1 MDKISKKNQMINKR
15 IKLLRSKFIQHK
27 IDGYVV
33 PKNDQFFSEYAAEDR
48 LKIISNFSGSAG
60 LAIVL
65 KKKSYL
71 FVDGRYTI
79 QAQQQSGKKFKI
91 IEIHKFLPF
100 KIIKNLKLG
109 FDPSLFTRKQLN
121 VYFNNSLILKPINK
135 NLVDEIYK
143 DKTSK
148 NKIFFSLTNKVAGKT
163 FQSKINNVRN
173 ILKRNKADYLFVSAP
188 ENVAWL
194 LNIRGSDNPNS
205 PIPNCRL
212 IIGKDKELFLIT
224 QKEKTLK
231 IIKDKK
237 LSKKQIINPKKFK
250 DLINKLKGY
259 KFIIDPLSCSLLN
272 ENIIKSKFK
281 IINKDDPCYK
291 LKSIKNS
298 SEIKHMINAH
308 IEDGLALTK
317 FIFWIKNINKKKITE
332 VDAQNKLEKFRK
344 LNKNYLFPSFN
355 TIAGTGS
362 NGAIV
367 HYRASKESNKTI
379 KKSDVFL
386 CDSGGQY
393 MFGTTDVTRTICFSK
408 QPNSIKNVYT
418 KVLKGHIAVA
428 TSNLKKFNNGK
439 KIDVRARQFLKKD
452 GLDYAHGTG
461 HGVGFFSNVHEGP
474 QSISK
479 YNTIKLE
486 EGMIIS
492 NEPGY
497 YKKNHYGIRIEN
509 LVYIKKN
516 KKKLQFE
523 NLTLAPI
530 EKDLINHNLLNK
542 DEKDY
547 LFRYHL
553 NVYANHSKFLNKKEK
568 KWLASL
574 I

>member
-1 MDKISKKNQMINKR
+1 MIDKR

-65 KKKSYL
+65 KKISYL

-173 ILKRNKADYLFVSAP
+173 ILKKNKADYLFISAP

-212 IIGKDKELFLIT
+212 IIGKDKKLFLIT

-259 KFIIDPLSCSLLN
+259 KFILDPLSCSLLN

-509 LVYIKKN
+509 LVYVKKN

-530 EKDLINHNLLNK
+530 EKDLINYDLLNK
-542 DEKDY
+542 NEKNY
-547 LFRYHL
+547 LFNYHL
-553 NVYANHSKFLNKKEK
+553 NVYTKHSKFLNKKEK
-568 KWLASL
+568 KWLAGL

>member
-1 MDKISKKNQMINKR
+1 MIDKR
-15 IKLLRSKFIQHK
+15 IKLLKSKFIQHK
-27 IDGYVV
+27 IDGYIV
-33 PKNDQFFSEYAAEDR
+33 PKNDEFFSEFAVKDR
-48 LKIISNFSGSAG
+48 LKIISNFNGSAG
-60 LAIVL
+60 LAIIL
-65 KKKSYL
+65 KKKNYL

-79 QAQQQSGKKFKI
+79 QAQQQSGKQFKI
-91 IEIHKFLPF
+91 VEIHKFLPHN
-100 KIIKNLKLG
+100 IIKNLTLG
-109 FDPSLFTRKQLN
+109 FDPSLFTKKQIN
-121 VYFNNSLILKPINK
+121 ACFGNLITLKPINK
-135 NLVDEIYK
+135 NLIDEIYQEK
-143 DKTSK
+143 IYKTK
-148 NKIFFSLTNKVAGKT
+148 PFFSLEDKIIGESYK
-163 FQSKINNVRN
+163 SKINKISN
-173 ILKRNKADYLFVSAP
+173 ILKSNKADYLFASAP
-188 ENVAWL
+188 ENVAWV

-205 PIPNCRL
+205 PMPNCRL
-212 IIGKDKELFLIT
+212 IIGKDKKLFLIT
-224 QKEKTLK
+224 QKQKALK

-237 LSKKQIINPKKFK
+237 LGKDQIINPEKLEN
-250 DLINKLKGY
+250 LIKKLKGN
-259 KFIIDPLSCSLLN
+259 KFIVDPLSCSIYN

-281 IINKDDPCYK
+281 IIIKDDPCYK

-332 VDAQNKLEKFRK
+332 IDAQNKLEKFRK

-367 HYRASKESNKTI
+367 HYRALKKSNKTI
-379 KKSDVFL
+379 KKNDLFL

-393 MFGTTDVTRTICFSK
+393 KFGTTDVTRTICFSK
-408 QPNSIKNVYT
+408 QPKSIKDVFT

-428 TSNLKKFNNGK
+428 KTNLKRFKNGK
-439 KIDVRARQFLKKD
+439 QIDVKARQFLKKD

-479 YNTIKLE
+479 YNTVKLQ
-486 EGMIIS
+486 EGMVIS

-497 YKKNHYGIRIEN
+497 YKKGHYGIRIEN
-509 LVYIKKN
+509 LVYIRRN

-542 DEKDY
+542 GEKDY

-574 I
+574 V

>member
-1 MDKISKKNQMINKR
+1 MIDKR
-15 IKLLRSKFIQHK
+15 IKLLKSKFIQNR

-33 PKNDQFFSEYAAEDR
+33 PKNDEFFSEFAVKDR
-48 LKIISNFSGSAG
+48 LKIISNFNGSAG

-65 KKKSYL
+65 KKKNYL

-79 QAQQQSGKKFKI
+79 QAQQQSGKQFKI
-91 IEIHKFLPF
+91 VEIHKFLPRN
-100 KIIKNLKLG
+100 IIKNLTLG
-109 FDPSLFTRKQLN
+109 FDPSLFTKKQIN
-121 VYFNNSLILKPINK
+121 AYFGNLITLKPINK
-135 NLVDEIYK
+135 NLIDEIYQEK
-143 DKTSK
+143 IYKTK
-148 NKIFFSLTNKVAGKT
+148 PFFSLEDKIIGESYK
-163 FQSKINNVRN
+163 SKINKISN
-173 ILKRNKADYLFVSAP
+173 ILKSNKVDYLFASAP
-188 ENVAWL
+188 ENVAWV

-205 PIPNCRL
+205 PMPNCRL
-212 IIGKDKELFLIT
+212 IIGKDKKLFLIT
-224 QKEKTLK
+224 QKQKALK

-237 LSKKQIINPKKFK
+237 LGKDQIINPEKFEN
-250 DLINKLKGY
+250 LIKKLKGN
-259 KFIIDPLSCSLLN
+259 KFIVDPLSCSIYN

-281 IINKDDPCYK
+281 IIIKDDPCYK

-332 VDAQNKLEKFRK
+332 IDAQNKLEKFRK

-367 HYRASKESNKTI
+367 HYRALKKSNKTI
-379 KKSDVFL
+379 KKNDLFL

-393 MFGTTDVTRTICFSK
+393 KFGTTDVTRTICFSK
-408 QPNSIKNVYT
+408 QPKSIKDVFT

-428 TSNLKKFNNGK
+428 KTNLKRFKNGK
-439 KIDVRARQFLKKD
+439 QIDVKARQFLKKD

-479 YNTIKLE
+479 YNTVKLQ
-486 EGMIIS
+486 EGMVIS

-497 YKKNHYGIRIEN
+497 YKKGHYGIRIEN
-509 LVYIKKN
+509 LVYIRRN

-530 EKDLINHNLLNK
+530 EKDLINYNLLNK
-542 DEKDY
+542 GEKDY

-574 I
+574 V

>member
-1 MDKISKKNQMINKR
+1 MINKR

-173 ILKRNKADYLFVSAP
+173 ILKRNKVDYLFVSAP

-212 IIGKDKELFLIT
+212 IIGKDKGLFLIT

-237 LSKKQIINPKKFK
+237 LSKKQIVNPKKFK

-367 HYRASKESNKTI
+367 HYRASKESNKAI

-428 TSNLKKFNNGK
+428 TSDLKKFNNGK

-509 LVYIKKN
+509 LVYVKKN

-530 EKDLINHNLLNK
+530 EKDLINYDLLNK
-542 DEKDY
+542 NEKNY
-547 LFRYHL
+547 LFNYHL
-553 NVYANHSKFLNKKEK
+553 NVYTKHSKFLNKKEK
-568 KWLASL
+568 KWLAGL